1 MSAAPA
7 PPESGDRDS
16 PGITQGSRSWW
27 LVLVAVG
34 TAAGVAGAG
43 YVELLRLVT
52 KVLGPEHF
60 ARWTHLLVLGAVGI
74 SIAALVRVLGNPGDV
89 ELLVDNIH
97 VGGRPADI
105 RALRTLIPVS
115 ILGIAAGSAIGPE
128 APLVQTTGTL
138 GSWIAGRVRLSAV
151 DSRILGITGM
161 AAGFTVLFG
170 APLGGAL
177 FALEILHRRGLEY
190 YEALL
195 PAAIGA
201 LTGWIVYTEAMRSG
215 FRPVWQ
221 FSPVTSMGSVDLA
234 IGVVAGI
241 AAAAIAS
248 TFGLVVTLLRRV
260 LVRIP
265 IIARPMIGGLALGG
279 LAYASPYSLTFGEL
293 QIQHIA
299 LGRLAVGTLLLAM
312 VCKLAATSIVVTAG
326 WRGGFI
332 IPLFFMGATAGLAA
346 GHVLHGHDVVMM
358 TAMMAAT
365 NVGVTKTPFGSTAVV
380 AEMSGMRLLPPVLIA
395 SLVSLFLTNKVSI
408 IHTQRSRVHVMMP
421 NA

>member
-1 MSAAPA
+1 MSAESAPLPSAAP
-7 PPESGDRDS
+7 ESV
-16 PGITQGSRSWW
+16 GITQGSRSWW
-27 LVLVAVG
+27 LVLAAVG
-34 TAAGVAGAG
+34 IAAGLAGAA

-74 SIAALVRVLGNPGDV
+74 SIAILVHLLGSPGDV

-97 VGGRPADI
+97 VGGRPADL

-115 ILGIAAGSAIGPE
+115 LLGIAAGSAIGPE

-138 GSWIAGRVRLSAV
+138 GSWIAGRCRLSAV
-151 DSRILGITGM
+151 DTRILGITGM

-170 APLGGAL
+170 APLGSAL

-201 LTGWIVYTEAMRSG
+201 LAGWIVYTQAMRSG
-215 FRPVWQ
+215 FRPVWE
-221 FSPVTSMGSVDLA
+221 FPTVKSMGSVDLA
-234 IGVVAGI
+234 IGLGAGI

-248 TFGLVVTLLRRV
+248 LFGLVVGLLRRINA
-260 LVRIP
+260 RIP
-265 IIARPMIGGLALGG
+265 TIARPMIGGLALGG
-279 LAYASPYSLTFGEL
+279 LAFASPYSLTFGEV
-293 QIQHIA
+293 QIEHIA
-299 LGRLAVGTLLLAM
+299 LSRLAVGTLLLAG

-332 IPLFFMGATAGLAA
+332 IPLFFMGATVGLAA

-395 SLVSLFLTNKVSI
+395 CLVSLFLTNKVSI

-421 NA
+421 GA